1 MYTLNKLV
9 WGFANPAVI
18 GLCALVIGMLCAS
31 RFRLVSRI
39 ALAFAALWLWFFMT
53 PLCSEMLGVP
63 LERDFLADGKV
74 PRIADFAQSDAI
86 IIHGGSM
93 GGSSNIC
100 EYAEMWSSADRVWQG
115 ARLYKAGKAPQII
128 VTSGGVDFSTVPL
141 LADFGVPTNAIVI
154 IDKPRNT
161 EEEAKAVASLLG
173 QRSKVKGQT
182 KEFNHHC
189 LTSDLGPL
197 TSKPKVL
204 VVSSAW
210 HMKRTILMYAKYAP
224 DLEAIPAPA
233 DWEFSVREGGFS
245 WGSLYPQAEF
255 MERNSYAFHE
265 WLGLIWYRYFR

>member
-161 EEEAKAVASLLG
+161 EEEAKAVASYLQL
-173 QRSKVKGQT
+173 QLS
-182 KEFNHHC
+182 
-189 LTSDLGPL
+189 TS
-197 TSKPKVL
+197 TKPKVL

-210 HMKRTILMYAKYAP
+210 HMKRTMLMYAKYAP